1 MERTRYSFVVP
12 VYNEEQ
18 TLPELYGRLCR
29 VLETLDGRSELLFVD
44 DGSTDGSYELTLEF
58 QKRDARV
65 CPIRFSRNFGHQVAI
80 SAGIDHAQGDAIV
93 IMDADLQDP
102 PEMVP
107 AMLDRWRE
115 GYEIVYA
122 VREQREGEPW
132 LKRFLAARFYRL
144 LRRWSDID
152 LPVDVGDFRIIDRQV
167 AEVFR
172 LLPERSRYV
181 RAMFSWIGFRQIGV
195 PYVREERFAGEPKYS
210 LRMSLKLAIDG
221 LINFSTA
228 PLRFVLTSGFVI
240 AMMSFL
246 VGSFAFAARLANY
259 YALPGWASLLL
270 AVSFIGGV
278 QLIVLGVLG
287 LYIERI
293 YNEVKSRPLYVV
305 DQPPN
310 IELRLSGSSEPSAV
324 LQNRVQAISA
334 REESPERVPS

>member
-44 DGSTDGSYELTLEF
+44 DGSTDGSYEMMLEF
-58 QKRDARV
+58 QKRDPRV

-107 AMLDRWRE
+107 AMLDRWRD

-246 VGSFAFAARLANY
+246 VGLFAFAARLANY

-310 IELRLSGSSEPSAV
+310 IELRLSGLSEPTAV

-334 REESPERVPS
+334 REESPDRVPS